1 MLHCAVLIRKLK
13 KRKET
18 KKQKPKT
25 QFSQGKGSTNKLEAE
40 PKAGMNVNARTALGL
55 MLIPRKLYRYVPR
68 NVPQDQRPN
77 LHGPKSNAKIKW

>member
-13 KRKET
+13 KKKET

-40 PKAGMNVNARTALGL
+40 PKAGMNVNARTAFGA
-55 MLIPRKLYRYVPR
+55 
-68 NVPQDQRPN
+68 NVDSKEA
-77 LHGPKSNAKIKW
+77 LSLCSKECTTGSET